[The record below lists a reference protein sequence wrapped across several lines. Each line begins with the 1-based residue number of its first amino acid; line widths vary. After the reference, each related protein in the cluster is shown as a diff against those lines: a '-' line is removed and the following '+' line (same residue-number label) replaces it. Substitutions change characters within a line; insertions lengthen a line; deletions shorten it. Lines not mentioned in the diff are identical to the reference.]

1 MPKKLK
7 PIKAEKFDDEEE
19 VKDDYYED
27 EFKQDEVVED
37 LPKNFEAV
45 EDPEEEKYE
54 DAKRT
59 FRRANSDK
67 IMRIFNI
74 FFVISII
81 IILIIGIDV
90 ICVSKYNVG
99 PFFAIKTTTYKDGG
113 TTEHYGLGYKVIK
126 YKELSGR
133 QDTQVG
139 FWNLKYNTTPTYIED
154 IDIAIA
160 FQNNPEE
167 TADKYYKN
175 YISIT
180 STIKEIDTKNNKI
193 IMEYKDPD
201 GKYTLN
207 IVCDMNDKIDENITY
222 KIGDKL
228 VVKGTVYKFTIKE
241 KESANSIYLM
251 NCFMDIK
258 NTLK

>member
-7 PIKAEKFDDEEE
+7 PIKAEKFEDEEE
-19 VKDDYYED
+19 VKDDFYED
-27 EFKQDEVVED
+27 EFEKEED
-37 LPKNFEAV
+37 LDDSPKNFEAV

-67 IMRIFNI
+67 IMRVFNI
-74 FFVISII
+74 FFVIAII

-126 YKELSGR
+126 YKELFGR
-133 QDTQVG
+133 QDTEVG
-139 FWNLKYNTTPTYIED
+139 FWNLKYDTTPIYLED

-167 TADKYYKN
+167 TADTYYKE
-175 YISIT
+175 YVSIS
-180 STIKEIDTKNNKI
+180 SQVKELDTKNNRMI
-193 IMEYKDPD
+193 LEYNDPD
-201 GKYTLN
+201 GKYTLD
-207 IVCDMNDKIDENITY
+207 IVCDMNDKLDENTPY
-222 KIGDKL
+222 KKGDKL
-228 VVKGTVYKFTIKE
+228 SVKGTVYKFTIKE
-241 KESANSIYLM
+241 KESSNSIYLM
-251 NCFMDIK
+251 NCFIDTN

>member
-7 PIKAEKFDDEEE
+7 PIKAEKFADEDE
-19 VKDDYYED
+19 VQDDYYED
-27 EFKQDEVVED
+27 EFEKEEVVED
-37 LPKNFEAV
+37 LPQNFEAV

-54 DAKRT
+54 DAKKT

-67 IMRIFNI
+67 VMKLFNVI
-74 FFVISII
+74 FVISII
-81 IILIIGIDV
+81 VILIIGIDV

-99 PFFAIKTTTYKDGG
+99 PFFAIKTKTYKDGG

-133 QDTQVG
+133 RDTEVG
-139 FWNLKYNTTPTYIED
+139 FWTLKYNNTAKNIED

-160 FQNNPEE
+160 FQNNPEQ
-167 TADKYYKN
+167 TADEYYKE
-175 YISIT
+175 YVSIS
-180 STIKEIDTKNNKI
+180 STIKELDIKNNKI
-193 IMEYKDPD
+193 ILEYTDPD
-201 GKYTLN
+201 GKYTMN
-207 IVCDMNDKIDENITY
+207 IVCEMNEKMDETTSY

-228 VVKGTVYKFTIKE
+228 SIKGTIYKFTIKE
-241 KESANSIYLM
+241 KESSNSIYLM
-251 NCFMDIK
+251 NCFIDTN

>member
-1 MPKKLK
+1 MPKKIK
-7 PIKAEKFDDEEE
+7 QIKAEKFEDEEE
-19 VKDDYYED
+19 VKDDFYED
-27 EFKQDEVVED
+27 EFEKEED
-37 LPKNFEAV
+37 VDDSPKNFEAV

-67 IMRIFNI
+67 IMRVFNI
-74 FFVISII
+74 FFVIAII

-126 YKELSGR
+126 YKELFGR
-133 QDTQVG
+133 QDIQVG
-139 FWNLKYNTTPTYIED
+139 FWNLKYNTTPTYLED

-167 TADKYYKN
+167 TADTYYKE
-175 YISIT
+175 YVSIS
-180 STIKEIDTKNNKI
+180 STIKELDTKNNRI
-193 IMEYKDPD
+193 ILEYNDPD
-201 GKYTLN
+201 GKYTLD
-207 IVCDMNDKIDENITY
+207 IVCDMNDKLDENTPY
-222 KIGDKL
+222 KQGEKL
-228 VVKGTVYKFTIKE
+228 SVKGTVYKFTIKE
-241 KESANSIYLM
+241 KESSNSIYLM
-251 NCFMDIK
+251 NCFIDTN